1 MSEHEMKGDLAYRKV
16 VTRAWSDPKFKAQ
29 LLADPHT
36 ALAEQG
42 VVIPPGVTVKVV
54 ENTEKVVHMILPPP
68 LDKEELSET
77 ELDQVAGGLSFA
89 LMLPGFHFLDCQTCR
104 GSTQGKG
111 CT

>member
-1 MSEHEMKGDLAYRKV
+1 MSEPKTNADVTYQKI
-16 VTRAWSDPKFKAQ
+16 VTRAWTDPKFKAR

-68 LDKEELSET
+68 ISTEELSET
-77 ELDQVAGGLSFA
+77 ELEKVAGGLSFA
-89 LMLPGFHFLDCQTCR
+89 LMLPGLRFDCQMCR

-111 CT
+111 C